1 MEKRENIAV
10 LKRISL
16 SYMMVER
23 KKTNVSRGKKMI
35 AKKKKQDGYIVVKR
49 IVSKEDNGWQAT
61 YRIFH
66 CIWLTPNLGLADVV

>member
-35 AKKKKQDGYIVVKR
+35 AKKRNKMVTSSLSELCQKKIMDGRPPTGFFIVY
-49 IVSKEDNGWQAT
+49 G
-61 YRIFH
+61 
-66 CIWLTPNLGLADVV
+66 